1 MLKVTLN
8 SYFPNYQTIIL
19 CVTLVNEI
27 ATLQFFF
34 NLGIDYFKS
43 SGIRMNAY
51 NVPNPQFTP
60 NAPENKEVS
69 GAGKPVNDKQN
80 NDAKNEEFGSS
91 SSQQNGN
98 SSGYGRNNQ
107 NVNHN
112 NNGNKRRTYNQN
124 YRVFN
129 SNVKRT
135 DVKFNSNV
143 KNLHKNE
150 QVINKM
156 QQQNLTESVVSV
168 MNNAATM
175 TPCTATKPVTAAP
188 IYSHMSTNVTEQQQL
203 QYGTVQQ
210 IELQQVRDEL

>member
-1 MLKVTLN
+1 
-8 SYFPNYQTIIL
+8 
-19 CVTLVNEI
+19 
-27 ATLQFFF
+27 
-34 NLGIDYFKS
+34 
-43 SGIRMNAY
+43 MNAY
-51 NVPNPQFTP
+51 NVPNQQFTT
-60 NAPENKEVS
+60 NASENKGGK

-80 NDAKNEEFGSS
+80 SDAKNEEFGSS

-107 NVNHN
+107 NFNHN

-156 QQQNLTESVVSV
+156 QQQNLTESVVPV
-168 MNNAATM
+168 VNNAATA
-175 TPCTATKPVTAAP
+175 TLCTATKPVTASP
-188 IYSHMSTNVTEQQQL
+188 IYSHMPTNVTEQQQL

-210 IELQQVRDEL
+210 IELQQVRDDL